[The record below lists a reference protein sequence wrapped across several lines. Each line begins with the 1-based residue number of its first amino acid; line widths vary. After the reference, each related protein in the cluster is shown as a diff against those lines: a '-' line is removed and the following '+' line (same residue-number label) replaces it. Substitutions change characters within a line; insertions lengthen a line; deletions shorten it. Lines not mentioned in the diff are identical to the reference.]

1 MSVYK
6 HYLITDYDAYFEDVQ
21 PQIEEL
27 LREYLPD
34 DSDEHFGIAIDEV
47 VCNAVR
53 YAAKPEQ
60 LKITLTVMINC
71 EDMVV
76 SVASETEKWDV
87 MSFKKRLEF
96 LAANS
101 EIQTKEWGE
110 YVTDEKVG
118 GRGFWLILM
127 ACEYVFV
134 DIDTHKVTLVCRRPY
149 TENQVTKEIQALIPR
164 LLLEREGVVLRYAIS

>member
-1 MSVYK
+1 MSIYK
-6 HYLITDYDAYFEDVQ
+6 HYVITDYDAYFEDVQ

-34 DSDEHFGIAIDEV
+34 DSDGHFSIALDEV

-71 EDMVV
+71 GDMVV
-76 SVASETEKWDV
+76 SVSSETEKWDV

-96 LAANS
+96 FAANA
-101 EIQTKEWGE
+101 ELKTKEWGE

-134 DIDTHKVTLVCRRPY
+134 DIDTHKVTLICRRPY
-149 TENQVTKEIQALIPR
+149 TENQVTKEIQALVPR
-164 LLLEREGVVLRYAIS
+164 LLLEREGVVFRYATS